1 MENAKESAKKGLN
14 EVKSFYKGDFK
25 EIIINFFKRPTDGML
40 SVFQKPSEK
49 SLIHSAII
57 AVTVFLLF
65 FIGSYLMAGS
75 NFRKFM
81 GFMSFVKIGLLP
93 VLSMFIIACL
103 SFVIK
108 AVLGKANFKN
118 ELLTGAI
125 CGIPFILIF
134 IVMILVQIFS
144 GNNALT
150 ILANPGNAG
159 TVGIIVIIY
168 AFLMLINVVQ
178 QSLKSAKVQDALGW
192 YLSPISVALSIYLA
206 SQILM

>member
-14 EVKSFYKGDFK
+14 EVKNFYKGDFK
-25 EIIINFFKRPTDGML
+25 EIIINFFKRPTDGMF
-40 SVFQKPSEK
+40 SVFQNPSEK

-57 AVTVFLLF
+57 AITVFLLF
-65 FIGSYLMAGS
+65 FIGSYILVG
-75 NFRKFM
+75 NLRKFM
-81 GFMSFVKIGLLP
+81 GFMDFVKIGLFP
-93 VLSMFIIACL
+93 VLSMFLIACL

-134 IVMILVQIFS
+134 IALVFVQIFS
-144 GNNALT
+144 GKNAANILNNPT
-150 ILANPGNAG
+150 GVG
-159 TVGIIVIIY
+159 TLGIIFIIY
-168 AFLMLINVVQ
+168 AFLMLINVLQ

-192 YLSPISVALSIYLA
+192 YLSPISIILSIYI
-206 SQILM
+206 STQILM

>member
-65 FIGSYLMAGS
+65 FIGGYLMTS
-75 NFRKFM
+75 NSKP
-81 GFMSFVKIGLLP
+81 GFMNLVKAGLFP
-93 VLSMFIIACL
+93 VLSMFLIACL

-134 IVMILVQIFS
+134 IALILARIFL
-144 GNNALT
+144 GNNIMT
-150 ILANPGNAG
+150 IMSNLGGIGNIA
-159 TVGIIVIIY
+159 IIIIFY